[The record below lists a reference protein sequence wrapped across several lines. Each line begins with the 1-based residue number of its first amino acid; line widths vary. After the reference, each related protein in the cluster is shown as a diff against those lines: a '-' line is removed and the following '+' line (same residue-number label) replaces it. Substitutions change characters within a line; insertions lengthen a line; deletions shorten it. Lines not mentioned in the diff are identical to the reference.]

1 MSEDK
6 QPLTPDPSSP
16 PSDSSPPHAE
26 SPKSSNRKKQSVF
39 IYLAILFAAAFL
51 LLLLAYFMQQ
61 RTSEAALGSL
71 RDTVTTFESLDEL
84 LDENQSLR
92 QQLAQAEESL
102 SQAETKQDQ
111 LEQENQGLTDARDE
125 ISNQL
130 DHVLLLER
138 LEYLCEAGQTEE
150 AQTLLNESGNLSAIY
165 AALDKN
171 LTSSDGDSVLPT
183 FSARYQAVLDT
194 LGVREEE

>member
-165 AALDKN
+165 AALDQN

-183 FSARYQAVLDT
+183 FSARYQTVLDT